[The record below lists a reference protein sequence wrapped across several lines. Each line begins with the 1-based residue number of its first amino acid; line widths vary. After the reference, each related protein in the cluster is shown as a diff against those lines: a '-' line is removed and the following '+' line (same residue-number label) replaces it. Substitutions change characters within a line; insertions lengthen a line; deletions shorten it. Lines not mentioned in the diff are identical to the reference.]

1 MAWNSGHLLV
11 AYPASVSQD
20 LSPFKYWDFSLILFH
35 FPTFP
40 TASEETDITQVPE
53 VGSAL
58 LKANKGNAVHFSI
71 KFGLDK
77 KVLSH

>member
-1 MAWNSGHLLV
+1 MAWNSGYLLV

-20 LSPFKYWDFSLILFH
+20 LSPFKYWEFSLILFH
-35 FPTFP
+35 FP

-53 VGSAL
+53 LGFAL
-58 LKANKGNAVHFSI
+58 LKANKGNAVHFSM